1 MSATDFEALAAM
13 VYRQVK
19 RWATSKSRVASVIIQ
34 PLLWLA
40 FLGIGFGSIFSPNNL
55 NALPVGNASTTLIN
69 PATLKVALSR
79 YFTSI
84 FGGVDYMTFIVT
96 GMAAVVAF
104 IGSFISGIS
113 VIWDKQFGFLKET
126 LVAPAS
132 RKFVIFGRML
142 GDSIVNTLQSLIIL
156 LLALLI
162 SMKVSVLGI
171 PIALAYIFLTSL
183 GFTGLGIAMSLKF
196 SSMEGFQMI
205 INLLTMPL
213 MFISGAFFPVGTMPS
228 WMKFIAQANPL
239 TYAIYG
245 VRYWV
250 AGAVESL
257 NFINPVMSAA
267 ALAAFALISAV
278 VAMTLFER
286 ASIED

>member
-1 MSATDFEALAAM
+1 M

-19 RWATSKSRVASVIIQ
+19 RWATSKSRVLSVIIQ

-55 NALPVGNASTTLIN
+55 NILPGDNTTTTLIS
-69 PATLKVALSR
+69 PAALRAALSR

-84 FGGVDYMTFIVT
+84 FGGIDYMTFIVT

-162 SMKVSVLGI
+162 STRVSILGI

-213 MFISGAFFPVGTMPS
+213 MFMSGAFFPIGTMPT
-228 WMKFIAQANPL
+228 WMKVVALANPL

-245 VRYWV
+245 VRYWLT
-250 AGAVESL
+250 GAAEGFS
-257 NFINPVMSAA
+257 FINPVTSTV
-267 ALAAFALISAV
+267 ALAVFTLISTV
-278 VAMTLFER
+278 VAMMVFEG

>member
-1 MSATDFEALAAM
+1 MSPGEFEAVAAM

-19 RWATSKSRVASVIIQ
+19 RWATSKSRVLSVIIQ

-40 FLGIGFGSIFSPNNL
+40 FLGIGFGSIFSPGNL
-55 NALPVGNASTTLIN
+55 NLLPGSNSTTTSVN
-69 PATLKVALSR
+69 PAALKAALTH

-84 FGGVDYMTFIVT
+84 FGGIDYMTFIVT

-132 RKFVIFGRML
+132 RKSVIFGRML
-142 GDSIVNTLQSLIIL
+142 GDSIVNTLQSLVIL

-162 SMKVSVLGI
+162 STRVSALGI
-171 PIALAYIFLTSL
+171 PAALAYIFLTSL

-213 MFISGAFFPVGTMPS
+213 MFISGAFFPVETMPS
-228 WMKFIAQANPL
+228 WMKFIAIANPL

-250 AGAVESL
+250 AGAVGSL
-257 NFINPVMSAA
+257 SFINPVTSAA
-267 ALAAFALISAV
+267 ALAAFALVSAA

>member
-1 MSATDFEALAAM
+1 MSASDFEALAAM

-19 RWATSKSRVASVIIQ
+19 RWATSKSRVLSVIVQ

-40 FLGIGFGSIFSPNNL
+40 FLGVGFGSIFSPDNL
-55 NALPVGNASTTLIN
+55 NVLPGGNATTTSVS
-69 PATLKVALSR
+69 PTALKAVLSR

-104 IGSFISGIS
+104 IGSFIAGIS

-132 RKFVIFGRML
+132 RKSVIFGRML
-142 GDSIVNTLQSLIIL
+142 GDSIVNTLQSLIIM

-162 SMKVSVLGI
+162 STKVRVLGI
-171 PIALAYIFLTSL
+171 PIALAYIFLMSL

-205 INLLTMPL
+205 INLITMPL
-213 MFISGAFFPVGTMPS
+213 IFMSGTFFPIGTAPT
-228 WMKFIAQANPL
+228 WMKAAALANPL

-245 VRYWV
+245 VRYWLT
-250 AGAVESL
+250 GAAESFS
-257 NFINPVMSAA
+257 FINPVTSIV
-267 ALAAFALISAV
+267 ALAVFTLISTV
-278 VAMTLFER
+278 IAMKLFEG
-286 ASIED
+286 ASLED